1 MHTSEQGV
9 WVVSMAR
16 LVVAAVVG
24 EGRSKSEVAR
34 DYGVSRRWVQIL
46 VQRFLAEGEAAL
58 QPRSRRP
65 KRSPQRISA
74 ALENEIVAIRKRGK
88 GDGLATVKHADLF
101 GTRAEK
107 FAALEADDIEFTDVD
122 LDPKFLWTA
131 RITARRTAAIW
142 RVLTR
147 RGFVTPEPHKRPKS
161 SYTRFEADQPNER
174 WQLDT
179 THWALA
185 DGTDVE
191 ILNQLDDHS
200 RVAVGSDTRRT
211 FKAPDVV
218 ACFRNATATWGTPAG
233 MLSDNGAIFTGI
245 PRRGGRVA
253 LELELIGRGVVFR
266 HSRPYHPQT
275 CGKVERFHQTQ
286 KRWLAKQP
294 PAKTLRALQA
304 QLDRFRD
311 YYNTTRPHRAL
322 RRRTPIEA
330 FNARP
335 KAVPAG
341 AAIADGH
348 YRVRQDRVSDSGTIT
363 LRYNSRLHHIG
374 LGRRFGGDR
383 VLVLAHDRHIRVLT
397 ETGDLIRE
405 LTLDPT
411 RDYQPQPKA

>member
-1 MHTSEQGV
+1 MHTSKQGV
-9 WVVSMAR
+9 WIVSMAR

-46 VQRFLAEGEAAL
+46 VQRFLVEGEAAL
-58 QPRSRRP
+58 DPRSRRP
-65 KRSPQRISA
+65 KRSPQRTPE
-74 ALENEIVAIRKRGK
+74 ALENEIVAVRKELDELGHDN
-88 GDGLATVKHADLF
+88 GAQTIAFH
-101 GTRAEK
+101 
-107 FAALEADDIEFTDVD
+107 LE
-122 LDPKFLWTA
+122 
-131 RITARRTAAIW
+131 RRLGQSPSPSTIW

-147 RGFVTPEPHKRPKS
+147 RGFITPEPHKRPKG
-161 SYTRFEADQPNER
+161 SYIRFEADQPNER

-200 RVAVGSDTRRT
+200 RLAVGSDTRVT
-211 FKAPDVV
+211 FKAHDVV
-218 ACFRNATATWGTPAG
+218 ACFRKATATWGTPAG

-253 LELELIGRGVVFR
+253 LELELIGRGVLFR

-294 PAKTLRALQA
+294 PAKTLRGLQA
-304 QLDRFRD
+304 QLDRFRT
-311 YYNTTRPHRAL
+311 YYNTIRPHRAL

-335 KAVPAG
+335 KAVPTG
-341 AAIADGH
+341 VAIVDGH

-363 LRYNSRLHHIG
+363 LRFDSRLHHIG
-374 LGRRFGGDR
+374 LGRRLAGDR

-405 LTLDPT
+405 LTLDPS
-411 RDYQPQPKA
+411 RDYQPQPET

>member
-1 MHTSEQGV
+1 
-9 WVVSMAR
+9 VSMAR
-16 LVVAAVVG
+16 LVVMAVVG

-58 QPRSRRP
+58 EPRSRRP
-65 KRSPQRISA
+65 RRNPQRTPE
-74 ALENEIVAIRKRGK
+74 ALENEIVAVRK
-88 GDGLATVKHADLF
+88 
-101 GTRAEK
+101 E
-107 FAALEADDIEFTDVD
+107 
-122 LDPKFLWTA
+122 LDELGHDNGPHTIAFHL
-131 RITARRTAAIW
+131 ARRLSASPSPSTIW

-147 RGFVTPEPHKRPKS
+147 RGFITPEPHKRPKS
-161 SYTRFEADQPNER
+161 SYIRFEADQPNER

-179 THWALA
+179 THWSLA

-200 RVAVGSDTRRT
+200 RLAVGSDTRMT
-211 FKAPDVV
+211 FKAADVV
-218 ACFRNATATWGTPAG
+218 ACFRKATTTWGTPAG

-294 PAKTLRALQA
+294 PAKTLRGLQA

-311 YYNTTRPHRAL
+311 YYNTIRPHRAL
-322 RRRTPIEA
+322 RRRTPTEA
-330 FNARP
+330 FTARP
-335 KAVPAG
+335 KALPTGV
-341 AAIADGH
+341 AIVDGH

-363 LRYNSRLHHIG
+363 LRYDSRLHHIG
-374 LGRRFGGDR
+374 LGRRFAGDR

-397 ETGDLIRE
+397 EPGELIRE
-405 LTLDPT
+405 LTLDTT
-411 RDYQPQPKA
+411 RDYQPQPKT